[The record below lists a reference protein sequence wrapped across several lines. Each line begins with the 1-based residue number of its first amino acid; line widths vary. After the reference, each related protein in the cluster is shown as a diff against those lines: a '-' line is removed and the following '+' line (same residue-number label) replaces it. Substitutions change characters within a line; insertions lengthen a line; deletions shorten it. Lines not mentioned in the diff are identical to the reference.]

1 LDFVIQPDVF
11 AFLKEIFLFCYC
23 LLCQKSIFGTGGEK
37 FFKVFLPAMQ
47 LAALSCRDLVRKGAK
62 ELTLTPIHGKKGGEK
77 L

>member
-1 LDFVIQPDVF
+1 LVVIKAGFFV
-11 AFLKEIFLFCYC
+11 FLKEIFLLLYY
-23 LLCQKSIFGTGGEK
+23 LLCQKSTFGTVGEK
-37 FFKVFLPAMQ
+37 ILKVFLPVMQ